1 MKKPL
6 LRGYFHEW
14 MFFISIGACIPLI
27 NNSTNSTELI
37 ATIVYSIGIFMMFG
51 FSALYHRV
59 NWRPEVLKIMRR
71 LDHSSIFIMIAGSF
85 TPICLL
91 VLPENIGFQLL
102 TIMWIIAGIG
112 ILQTF
117 SFTNVPRLVRAGI
130 YLIAGYIAI
139 PYLSVLSTV
148 MGFTNFSLTVAGGTI
163 YSVGAISYGLKFPD
177 LRKSISGF
185 CLKRPSFWKII
196 LRPVSISGLFVIRW
210 KTLYGWTC

>member
-91 VLPENIGFQLL
+91 VLPENLGLQLL
-102 TIMWIIAGIG
+102 VIMWVVAGIG

-117 SFTNVPRLVRAGI
+117 IFTNASRMIRAGI

-139 PYLSVLSTV
+139 PYLSILSSV

-177 LRKSISGF
+177 FSPKYFGYHEFFHVLIS
-185 CLKRPSFWKII
+185 LAAI
-196 LRPVSISGLFVIRW
+196 LHFIVIYS
-210 KTLYGWTC
+210 LVG

>member
-14 MFFISIGACIPLI
+14 MFFISICACIPLI
-27 NNSTNSTELI
+27 NKSTNSTELI
-37 ATIVYSIGIFMMFG
+37 ATVVYSIGIFMMFG

-59 NWRPEVLKIMRR
+59 NWRPEVLKLMRR

-117 SFTNVPRLVRAGI
+117 LFTNVPRLVRAGI

-177 LRKSISGF
+177 FSPKYFGYHEFFHVLVSLAAILHFIVIYSIVGQ
-185 CLKRPSFWKII
+185 
-196 LRPVSISGLFVIRW
+196 GLI
-210 KTLYGWTC
+210 

>member
-91 VLPENIGFQLL
+91 VLPENLGLQLL
-102 TIMWIIAGIG
+102 IIMWVVAGIG

-117 SFTNVPRLVRAGI
+117 IFTNAPRMIRAGI

-139 PYLSVLSTV
+139 PYLSVLSSV

-177 LRKSISGF
+177 FSPKYFGYHEFFHVLIS
-185 CLKRPSFWKII
+185 LAAI
-196 LRPVSISGLFVIRW
+196 LHFIVIYS
-210 KTLYGWTC
+210 LIG

>member
-59 NWRPEVLKIMRR
+59 NWRPEVLRIMRR

-91 VLPENIGFQLL
+91 VLPENLGLQLL
-102 TIMWIIAGIG
+102 VIMWVVAGIG

-117 SFTNVPRLVRAGI
+117 IFTNAPRMIRAGI

-139 PYLSVLSTV
+139 PYLSVLSSV

-177 LRKSISGF
+177 FSPKYFGYHEFFHVQKISQQKHKF
-185 CLKRPSFWKII
+185 AHNSCKQKMLLP
-196 LRPVSISGLFVIRW
+196 
-210 KTLYGWTC
+210 

>member
-37 ATIVYSIGIFMMFG
+37 ATIVYSIGIFMLFG
-51 FSALYHRV
+51 FSALSHRV
-59 NWRPEVLKIMRR
+59 NWSTEVLKIMRR

-91 VLPENIGFQLL
+91 VLPENLGLQLL
-102 TIMWIIAGIG
+102 VIMWVVAGIG

-117 SFTNVPRLVRAGI
+117 IFTNAPRMIRAGI

-139 PYLSVLSTV
+139 PYLSVLSSV

-177 LRKSISGF
+177 FSPKYFGYHEFFHVLIS
-185 CLKRPSFWKII
+185 LAAI
-196 LRPVSISGLFVIRW
+196 LHFIVIYS
-210 KTLYGWTC
+210 LVG

>member
-27 NNSTNSTELI
+27 NNSTNSTELV

-91 VLPENIGFQLL
+91 VLPENLGLQLL
-102 TIMWIIAGIG
+102 IIMWVVAGIC

-117 SFTNVPRLVRAGI
+117 IFTNAPCMIRAGI

-139 PYLSVLSTV
+139 PYLTVLSSV

-177 LRKSISGF
+177 FSPKYFGYHEFFHVLIS
-185 CLKRPSFWKII
+185 LAAI
-196 LRPVSISGLFVIRW
+196 LHFIVIYS
-210 KTLYGWTC
+210 LVG

>member
-91 VLPENIGFQLL
+91 VLPKSLGLQLL
-102 TIMWIIAGIG
+102 IIMWVVAGIG

-117 SFTNVPRLVRAGI
+117 IFTNAPRMIRAGI

-139 PYLSVLSTV
+139 PYLSVLSSV

-177 LRKSISGF
+177 FSPKYFGYHEFFHVLIS
-185 CLKRPSFWKII
+185 LAAI
-196 LRPVSISGLFVIRW
+196 LHFIVIYS
-210 KTLYGWTC
+210 LVG

>member
-91 VLPENIGFQLL
+91 VLPENLGLQLL
-102 TIMWIIAGIG
+102 VIMWVVAGIG

-117 SFTNVPRLVRAGI
+117 IFTNAPRMIRAGI

-139 PYLSVLSTV
+139 PYLSVLSSI

-163 YSVGAISYGLKFPD
+163 YSVGAISYGLKFPNFSPKYFGYHEFFHV
-177 LRKSISGF
+177 LIS
-185 CLKRPSFWKII
+185 LAAI
-196 LRPVSISGLFVIRW
+196 LHFIVIYS
-210 KTLYGWTC
+210 LVG